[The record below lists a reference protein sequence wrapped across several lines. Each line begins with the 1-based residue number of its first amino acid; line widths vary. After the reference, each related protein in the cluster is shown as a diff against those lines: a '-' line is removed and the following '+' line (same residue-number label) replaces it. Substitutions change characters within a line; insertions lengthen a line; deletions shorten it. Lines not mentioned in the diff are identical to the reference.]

1 MPITAS
7 KLRENVYRILDE
19 ALESGRPVEVLRKGK
34 ILKIVPPEKPKK
46 NILENLKKRPDAII
60 GDPEDL
66 VSIDWSKYWH
76 PDDNL

>member
-19 ALESGRPVEVLRKGK
+19 ALETGHPIEVLRKGK
-34 ILKIVPPEKPKK
+34 VLKIVPPEKPKDK
-46 NILENLKKRPDAII
+46 LANLKKRPHAII

-66 VSIDWSKYWH
+66 VSIDWSQYWN